1 MTKTKLPAINGIAFQ
16 LTPEQAME
24 LIKNLASYATDGKT
38 FDVMIHTQSSG
49 WNIETPVA
57 AITVGG
63 FYNMNAP
70 LKWSYTDN
78 GDKQTIHYDIT
89 TEGAK

>member
-1 MTKTKLPAINGIAFQ
+1 MKLPAINGIAFTI
-16 LTPEQAME
+16 TPEQAME
-24 LIKNLASYATDGKT
+24 LIKNLASYATDGKA

-49 WNIETPVA
+49 WDIENPVA

-63 FYNMNAP
+63 FYNMNTP

-78 GDKQTIHYDIT
+78 GDKQIIHYDST
-89 TEGAK
+89 TAGAK